1 MSIETTDFILIL
13 ATAFFASVMCS
24 TIGLHLLLRRQAMM
38 SDALS
43 HSVLP
48 GLVILYVVSGTLS
61 PLGVLVAATASGVVT
76 AFLIEFL
83 QEQRRIKED
92 TATGLVFSSM
102 FALGVL
108 LLQGFASKAHIDAQC
123 LLYGELAFVPLESR
137 VLGLP
142 QSLSYIIGMFLF
154 IGLML
159 KIFHKEL
166 MLSAFHSEM
175 AASQG
180 LPVKSLRYGLMTLV
194 SAAIIVCFQALGA
207 VLVIAFLVI
216 PPSFGLL
223 LGKSFKEALLYS
235 VLMSAVCVPIGL
247 VISFELD
254 NNIAANII
262 SFEFLILLSAIGI
275 HRTLESKRRQ
285 RVH

>member
-1 MSIETTDFILIL
+1 MTVAQSDFLLIL

-48 GLVILYVVSGTLS
+48 GLVVLYVVSGDLS
-61 PLGVLVAATASGVVT
+61 PLGVLIAATFSGVLT

-83 QEQRRIKED
+83 QEQKRIKED

-108 LLQGFASKAHIDAQC
+108 LLQGFASKAHIDAEC
-123 LLYGELAFVPLESR
+123 LLYGELAFVPLESKI
-137 VLGLP
+137 LGLP
-142 QSLSYIIGMFLF
+142 QSLTYILGMFVF
-154 IGLML
+154 IGALL
-159 KIFHKEL
+159 RLFHKEL

-180 LPVKSLRYGLMTLV
+180 LPVKPLRYGLMTLV

-223 LGKSFKEALLYS
+223 LGKSFKQALIYS
-235 VLMSAVCVPIGL
+235 TIMSAICVPVGL
-247 VISFELD
+247 WISFSWD

-262 SFEFLILLSAIGI
+262 SFEFIVLLGAIGL
-275 HRTLESKRRQ
+275 HRYIESQRRQ